1 MKKLYILVAVCA
13 LTMSAFAGT
22 KPVAF
27 ISEYASIEDIKD
39 DDEKAAAEWFVNTY
53 QGKFLHTSEI
63 TSARSL
69 EDYDAVWVMIDREGL
84 EINMAHLPSHV
95 TTAMVHVK
103 TFYENGGNVFLS
115 NHATQYACTIGALP
129 NNYWPNIFGSGVGVA
144 GTDIWTAQ
152 PVIGDRQDIKYDR
165 HEHAIYNDIPYQK
178 YNEGLT
184 PDWNH
189 ETFALIGPGHRE
201 DHNCMWDLNAFGL
214 ITTDT
219 EPNIVAAFEK
229 QNNCQILA
237 TWGHVHDYCCAG
249 IIEFN
254 AVENGRGICIAN
266 GLAAYEWKQND
277 RTNEYQ
283 DNIQKITENT
293 LNYLI
298 SHDKIIID
306 KDESLNDG
314 YANYNIIV
322 SDEATLTCNTS
333 IEVASLIVK
342 LGGKV
347 VVEGGKTL
355 TVTGAFTAQ
364 SKDDVQPQ
372 IVTKGD
378 GTIVYNSFRFV
389 KRIKADRY
397 YFFSL
402 PFECSIADVTIDG
415 VKNKYNVEWNICYY
429 DGAGYAFGYSG
440 NHWKVDFNTTI
451 QANKGYC
458 IGVAAETPDT
468 YRDVVFTSRE
478 NNLYFGI
485 TNPVYLPVAANAGNA
500 SENTTQYKGWNFVKN
515 PYMSNINGSNTTL
528 SIPGVEN
535 IYVTIPDP
543 GQNQAYSHKV
553 LNDAGDLPPF
563 FGFFVQVNEAGN
575 VAFNAPAQSG
585 LPASNLQAAPRKS
598 QTAPLFVGIRLSN
611 GIKNDETSLVIS
623 ERYTEAYEI
632 GSALM
637 KMIGYGDKPQVYTYD
652 ASTQY
657 AFHSLNEAA
666 AAKAQPLGVYLPAA
680 GEYTFSMKSVL
691 GENDKEVQALYLY
704 DYETNTSINLMQEDY
719 TFQTS
724 QKVNTEKR
732 FALSAILSPSTT
744 TSLVSNTEQTITV
757 SQEGV
762 LQMRIEGVAAGDCVR
777 IFNVQG
783 QVVQQFT
790 TAETTTLATVPASG
804 IYVVE
809 VTTHAG
815 VSVQKLMLK

>member
-13 LTMSAFAGT
+13 FTISAFAGT

-27 ISEYASIEDIKD
+27 ISEYTSIEAIED

-53 QGKFLHTSEI
+53 QGKFLPASEI
-63 TSARSL
+63 TSIHSL
-69 EDYDAVWVMIDREGL
+69 EDYDAVWVMVDRLGLAQGIDK
-84 EINMAHLPSHV
+84 LPTVV

-129 NNYWPNIFGSGVGVA
+129 EAYLPNIFGSGEIGVNPDVWTVQPIIGNVEGQIYDYTKHPIYKDITLDYTIYSH
-144 GTDIWTAQ
+144 GTY
-152 PVIGDRQDIKYDR
+152 P
-165 HEHAIYNDIPYQK
+165 
-178 YNEGLT
+178 
-184 PDWNH
+184 
-189 ETFALIGPGHRE
+189 LIGGGWKE
-201 DHNCMWDLNAFGL
+201 DHNCMWNLEVYNLTIDNSH
-214 ITTDT
+214 
-219 EPNIVAAFEK
+219 PNRVKAFEEK
-229 QNNCQILA
+229 IGGVVLG
-237 TWGHVHDYCCAG
+237 TWGQETSYNNAG

-266 GLAAYEWKQND
+266 GLAAYEWNQN
-277 RTNEYQ
+277 NGANVYQ
-283 DNIQKITENT
+283 GNIQKITENT
-293 LNYLI
+293 LDYLI
-298 SHDKIIID
+298 SDNKIIID
-306 KDESLNDG
+306 KDESMDNK

-322 SDEATLTCNTS
+322 TDKATLTCNTTV
-333 IEVASLIVK
+333 EVASLIVK

-372 IVTKGD
+372 IVTED
-378 GTIVYNSFRFV
+378 NGTIVYNSFRFV

-500 SENTTQYKGWNFVKN
+500 SENTTKYKGWNFVKN

-543 GQNQAYSHKV
+543 GQNQTYSHKV

-563 FGFFVQVNEAGN
+563 FGFFV
-575 VAFNAPAQSG
+575 
-585 LPASNLQAAPRKS
+585 
-598 QTAPLFVGIRLSN
+598 
-611 GIKNDETSLVIS
+611 
-623 ERYTEAYEI
+623 
-632 GSALM
+632 
-637 KMIGYGDKPQVYTYD
+637 
-652 ASTQY
+652 
-657 AFHSLNEAA
+657 
-666 AAKAQPLGVYLPAA
+666 
-680 GEYTFSMKSVL
+680 
-691 GENDKEVQALYLY
+691 
-704 DYETNTSINLMQEDY
+704 
-719 TFQTS
+719 
-724 QKVNTEKR
+724 
-732 FALSAILSPSTT
+732 
-744 TSLVSNTEQTITV
+744 
-757 SQEGV
+757 
-762 LQMRIEGVAAGDCVR
+762 
-777 IFNVQG
+777 
-783 QVVQQFT
+783 
-790 TAETTTLATVPASG
+790 
-804 IYVVE
+804 
-809 VTTHAG
+809 
-815 VSVQKLMLK
+815 